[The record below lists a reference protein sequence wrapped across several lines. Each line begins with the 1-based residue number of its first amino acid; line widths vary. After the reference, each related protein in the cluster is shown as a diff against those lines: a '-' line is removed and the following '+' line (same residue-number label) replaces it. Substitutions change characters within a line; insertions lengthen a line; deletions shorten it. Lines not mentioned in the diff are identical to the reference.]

1 MKVLIAGGGLA
12 AQRCAEALRRRG
24 HDGPL
29 TMVSAEEH
37 LPYDRPPLSKE
48 VLAGVRDPA
57 SLPFRNAGWYRDQA
71 VDLHLGV
78 RAESIDVGRRRL
90 LTAAGE
96 LAFDRLLIATGARA
110 HMLPFLEGFEN
121 AHVLRDLPDAVALR
135 QSLQPGTRVVI
146 VGAGFVGLEVASTA
160 RALGAEVTVL
170 EAAPTPL
177 AAVLGERIGS
187 WFGRLHHHAGVNVMT
202 GAAVTRVHGTGRIS
216 ALELADGQRVEADT
230 VLVAVG
236 ARADTRWLAAT
247 GLPGDGIPTGTA
259 GETAI
264 PGVFAAGDAARPV
277 DPVSGALRRQ
287 EHWEAAA
294 RGGAQAARGILGQ
307 AAAPEAPAG
316 FWSDQH
322 GVRIQLVGEPAAADR
337 LVFDGDVESADFAA
351 TWHRGPA
358 AAAVLLVGRPHEL
371 PDARRLI
378 AGPREPE
385 RNAA

>member
-29 TMVSAEEH
+29 TIVSAETH

-48 VLAGVRDPA
+48 LLAGARGAGTLSFRDSA
-57 SLPFRNAGWYRDQA
+57 WYRDNG
-71 VDLHLGV
+71 VELLLGT
-78 RAESIDVGRRRL
+78 RAEGLDADRKRL
-90 LTAAGE
+90 LTGAGE
-96 LAFDRLLIATGARA
+96 LPYDRLLIATGARA
-110 HMLPFLEGFEN
+110 RMLPFLEGFEN
-121 AHVLRDLPDAVALR
+121 AHVLRDLADAVTLGEALA
-135 QSLQPGTRVVI
+135 PGSRIVI
-146 VGAGFVGLEVASTA
+146 VGAGFIGLEVASTA
-160 RALGAEVTVL
+160 CALGAEVTVL
-170 EAAPTPL
+170 EAAPAPL
-177 AAVLGERIGS
+177 SAVLGEEIGS
-187 WFGRLHHHAGVNVMT
+187 WFGRLHRQAGVNVVT
-202 GAAVTRVHGTGRIS
+202 GAAVTRVHGTDRIS
-216 ALELADGQRVEADT
+216 ALELADGRRFEADA

-236 ARADTRWLAAT
+236 AGADTAWLAAA
-247 GLPGDGIPTGTA
+247 GLPADGVPTGPL

-277 DPVSGALRRQ
+277 DPVSGEPRRQ

-294 RGGAQAARGILGQ
+294 RGGAQAARGMLGQ
-307 AAAPEAPAG
+307 VAVPEAPAG

-337 LVFDGDVESADFAA
+337 LAFDGDVEGADFTA
-351 TWHRGPA
+351 TWHRGPG
-358 AAAVLLVGRPHEL
+358 AAAVLLVGRPHQL
-371 PDARRLI
+371 PEARRLV